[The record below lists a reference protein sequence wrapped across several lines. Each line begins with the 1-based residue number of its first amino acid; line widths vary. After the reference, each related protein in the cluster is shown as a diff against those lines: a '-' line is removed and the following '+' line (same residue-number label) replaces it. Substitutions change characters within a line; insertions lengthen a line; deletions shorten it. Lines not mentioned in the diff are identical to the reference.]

1 MKELNEIG
9 SGGGCILAHCMG
21 LGKTLTSICFTLTL
35 LSSPLMTKIVDPLV
49 QKETKDNEAKRKTE
63 EKLQRRNA
71 RKDQALLKDGMV
83 NGSDGDDEDDSEDNE
98 SIGLPAFML
107 DIPIKK
113 LFHKILILAPVNT
126 VQNWFDEYNRWTP
139 AELKS
144 YTKVRL
150 LTSAIK
156 IVDRMRV
163 LRAWSTEG
171 GILILGYEL
180 FRTLTGNSDDS
191 VSISGT
197 KSNSKKSLA
206 MKSGKAQPQGISPSL
221 QAEARR
227 WADEYR
233 YIVCM

>member
-49 QKETKDNEAKRKTE
+49 QKETKENEAKRKTE
-63 EKLQRRNA
+63 EKLERKNA
-71 RKDQALLKDGMV
+71 RKDEALLKDGMV

-139 AELKS
+139 AELRS

-156 IVDRMRV
+156 IADRMGV

>member
-63 EKLQRRNA
+63 EKLERKNA
-71 RKDQALLKDGMV
+71 RKDEALLKDGMV

-139 AELKS
+139 AELRS

-156 IVDRMRV
+156 IADRMGV

-227 WADEYR
+227 WAYYYR
-233 YIVCM
+233 CIVCL